1 MVRRWLD
8 SARRVSI
15 LSAGWPV
22 TVLGAAVVLFTA
34 GLISLIALRSG
45 TAERDYVTGSWRIG
59 LVVHSGSV
67 LDSIGESL
75 SCSGVFNQIS
85 TAIEGELD
93 CPVLGRSAKVTGF
106 VSFERDAVGI
116 TAQFDQSTL
125 EIVAEGISSVQ
136 IVGRWEDSQGFSGR
150 FVAIREQLSINP

>member
-1 MVRRWLD
+1 MRRWLD

-22 TVLGAAVVLFTA
+22 TLLGAVVVLFTA

-45 TAERDYVTGSWRIG
+45 TAEQDYVTGSWRIG
-59 LVVHSGSV
+59 LVVHNGPV

-75 SCSGVFNQIS
+75 FCSGVFNQIS

-93 CPVLGRSAKVTGF
+93 CTVLGRSAEVTGF
-106 VSFERDAVGI
+106 VSFERDAVAI
-116 TAQFDQSTL
+116 SAQFDQSTI
-125 EIVAEGISSVQ
+125 EIVADVISSVQ

>member
-1 MVRRWLD
+1 MRRWLG

-22 TVLGAAVVLFTA
+22 TVIGAVAVLFTA
-34 GLISLIALRSG
+34 GLISLVALRSG
-45 TAERDYVTGSWRIG
+45 SVERDYVTGSWRIG
-59 LVVHSGSV
+59 LVVHNGPV

-75 SCSGVFNQIS
+75 SCSGVFDQVG

-93 CPVLGRSAKVTGF
+93 CSVLGRSAEVTGF
-106 VSFERDAVGI
+106 VSFDRDAVGI

-125 EIVAEGISSVQ
+125 EIVAEVISSVQ
-136 IVGRWEDSQGFSGR
+136 IVGSWEDSQGFSGR
-150 FVAIREQLSINP
+150 FVAIREQLSINR